1 MDNPMWQRLIIITV
15 FFLLSGVHTL
25 KAQENPVAELIT
37 ADKSVCESGNIEVK
51 IRFYGTGPFNAEILY
66 TNGNNELIER
76 GWISISGIYEQDLVD
91 GVYTLSRSF
100 DRISHSNKVNIRI
113 VAARNSSYPSPSFS
127 TNVTGTAILTIDET
141 PVPNAGVDQTVCGF
155 SANLLASPS
164 SLSNTYNWSVPAGL
178 TFSDSNDPNATITAS
193 IAGSFTLRF
202 IQTNGACESHDDVTI
217 NFNGSPAAT
226 ISTSSEIC
234 REGMAEINIVLEG
247 FGPWN
252 VVYTDGTSNFPL
264 TNQANSNIN
273 IPRNVIGQTTFT
285 LVSVSD
291 NNNCEAPS
299 ERMHGTATVVNLKP
313 EANAGIDM
321 HACGLSH
328 TLNAEAPST
337 GNGTW
342 KSTNALVQFASAGLP
357 NSTVTVPGSGFHTF
371 TWEVNNNGCIESD
384 QVTIQFVD
392 EPDLHATLS
401 TSQICEGNSAILN
414 ISTNSQHAPWII
426 RLENNSSFEE
436 INTATPNQAKTLSPL
451 ATTTYALT
459 KITDKFG
466 CNTSFDNLTFLLSVD
481 KMPAPNAGADQQ
493 ICGIQATLA
502 ASTPLNAGI
511 WTIQS
516 GDSDTDQF
524 SDATSPLSTFT
535 VNNILGHQAITL
547 RWTET
552 NGLCTAFDETTITFY
567 QSPLQTDA
575 DAGSDMELYHK
586 FSEYLNAKEPS
597 FGQGQWTV
605 ISGNGSVVNAND
617 AQSLVENLTFGTT
630 TLRWSLTN
638 GNCPTV
644 SDEITI
650 VVKGLKHPTGF
661 SPNNDGTNDTFTI
674 LGASSIRNNELIVF
688 NQAGEVVYKTR
699 DFDNWDG
706 NDLNNRPVPDGYYYF
721 IFQGDG
727 ITPIKDFLVIKRSL
741 R

>member
-1 MDNPMWQRLIIITV
+1 MDDQMWQRIIIITV
-15 FFLLSGVHTL
+15 FCLLSGTLTL
-25 KAQENPVAELIT
+25 KAQETPVAELIT
-37 ADKSVCESGNIEVK
+37 TDKSVCESGSIEIK

-66 TNGNNELIER
+66 TDESNELIER

-100 DRISHSNKVNIRI
+100 NRISHSNKVNTRI
-113 VAARNSSYPSPSFS
+113 VAARNSNYPSPAFS
-127 TNVTGTAILTIDET
+127 TNVSGTAVLTLDET
-141 PVPNAGVDQTVCGF
+141 PVPNAGSDQTTCGF
-155 SANLLASPS
+155 STTLAAIPSPI
-164 SLSNTYNWSVPAGL
+164 SNAYSWSVPAGL
-178 TFSDSNDPNATITAS
+178 NFSDQNDPNAIITAA
-193 IAGSFTLRF
+193 ITGSFNLQF
-202 IQTNGACESHDDVTI
+202 IQTNGACENHDDVTI
-217 NFNGSPAAT
+217 NFNGSPSGT
-226 ISTSSEIC
+226 ISTTSEIC
-234 REGMAEINIVLEG
+234 REGMAEIHIALEG

-252 VVYTDGTSNFPL
+252 VVYTDGTSNFPIANQ
-264 TNQANSNIN
+264 TNNNII

-291 NNNCEAPS
+291 NNNCTATA
-299 ERMHGTATVVNLKP
+299 ERLHGSATVVNLKP
-313 EANAGIDM
+313 EADAGVHI
-321 HACGLSH
+321 HSCGLSH
-328 TLNAEAPST
+328 TLNAEVPTSGT
-337 GNGTW
+337 GTW
-342 KSTNALVQFASAGLP
+342 KSTNAQVQFASASQP
-357 NSTVTVPGSGFHTF
+357 NSTVTVPDYGFHTF

-384 QVTIQFVD
+384 QVTIQFVE
-392 EPDLHATLS
+392 EPDLHGALS
-401 TSQICEGNSAILN
+401 ANQICEGNSATLN
-414 ISTNSQHAPWII
+414 ITTNSQHGPWII
-426 RLENNSSFEE
+426 RLEYNSSFED
-436 INTATPNQAKTLSPL
+436 INTTTPLQTKTLSPS
-451 ATTTYALT
+451 ATTSYALT

-466 CNTSFDNLTFLLSVD
+466 CNTSFENLTFLLSVD
-481 KMPAPNAGADQQ
+481 KMPVPNAGADQQ

-586 FSEYLNAKEPS
+586 FSEYLNAKEPT
-597 FGQGQWTV
+597 FGLGQWTV

-644 SDEITI
+644 SDDITI

-661 SPNNDGTNDTFTI
+661 SPNGDGKNDTFTI
-674 LGASSIRNNELIVF
+674 MGASSIQNNELIVF

-699 DFDNWDG
+699 DFDEWDG
-706 NDLNNRPVPDGYYYF
+706 NDLNNKPVPDGYYYF

-727 ITPIKDFLVIKRSL
+727 ISPIKDFLVIKRST